1 MVKIYNYLEA
11 ALMDM
16 AELWSLR
23 EDETASWERDKG
35 PAEENAKYSLRSI
48 PHLLRWC
55 KIWEFVTNTHINE
68 KWQTVLGASFKDEQY
83 VCMEVIIRKQFIFTE
98 EKR

>member
-1 MVKIYNYLEA
+1 MVKIYKYLEA

-16 AELWSLR
+16 AELWFLR

-48 PHLLRWC
+48 PL
-55 KIWEFVTNTHINE
+55 
-68 KWQTVLGASFKDEQY
+68 Y
-83 VCMEVIIRKQFIFTE
+83 
-98 EKR
+98 